1 MNESSTETEVVG
13 GLRWEVR
20 PSAVVTYAVVAVA
33 AEPVGGVVGGGGKQ
47 MLLGENERC
56 FCSEGE
62 KVYVK
67 TECYLIS
74 NWRNN
79 SKRRQRGK
87 VRGKINESGLTHS
100 R

>member
-1 MNESSTETEVVG
+1 MWVCEKERVG
-13 GLRWEVR
+13 PGVWRRWSGDDAGVEDGSG
-20 PSAVVTYAVVAVA
+20 SA
-33 AEPVGGVVGGGGKQ
+33 GGRAGAGGGGKQ
-47 MLLGENERC
+47 MLGENERC
-56 FCSEGE
+56 FCCEGE

-87 VRGKINESGLTHS
+87 VRGKINESGLTHT